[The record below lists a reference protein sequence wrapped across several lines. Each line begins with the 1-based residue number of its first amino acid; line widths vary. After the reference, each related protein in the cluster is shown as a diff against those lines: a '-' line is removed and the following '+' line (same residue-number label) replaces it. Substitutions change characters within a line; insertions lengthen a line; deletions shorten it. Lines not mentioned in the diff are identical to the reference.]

1 MRSAPFDNSGDTGG
15 DILEELLRLEDGKFV
30 RAAYER
36 LLGRSPAEE
45 ELDLWLAPLR
55 GGSRSKLDVLA
66 AIRYSPE
73 GRARGVSLPGLVA
86 PRETGWIQRLPIV
99 GYAIRWIQQLA
110 TLPRLARRLESMEA
124 TLTANARIDARRARS
139 IDRIDDVLRVEGQ
152 RITGLETGVKVVSDT
167 AFSRHVTLTQDLRQI
182 EETAFSRHETL
193 TQDLRQIE
201 DVKADL
207 SLVQDVDAR
216 IRALWDWVTPAGS
229 LGAGVGARSP
239 SDADEAT
246 RSGAFDDYYRRFEDH
261 FRGSP
266 EQIRERLSFYLPI
279 FEGVA
284 QQLSVDPPARFVD
297 LGCGRGELIQLLCAQ
312 GLQAY
317 GVENSEAMVTRCRD
331 NGLAVVCADALEHLE
346 SLAADSLAGVAS
358 IHVIEHLPFLALK
371 ALFAEAFRVLRP
383 GGVAIFETPNPENLI
398 VGACNF
404 YYDPTHIRPLPP
416 EPMRFLLE
424 ASGFARVA
432 IERLHSGA
440 TLAQVDSASDPV
452 AKMYSTIMLV
462 PQDYALIAYKPSL
475 PEAHTG

>member
-55 GGSRSKLDVLA
+55 VGSRSKLDVLA

-73 GRARGVSLPGLVA
+73 GRARGVSLPGLMA
-86 PRETGWIQRLPIV
+86 PRETGWMQRLPIV

-124 TLTANARIDARRARS
+124 TLTANASIDARRARA

-152 RITGLETGVKVVSDT
+152 RITGLETGVKVVSD
-167 AFSRHVTLTQDLRQI
+167 
-182 EETAFSRHETL
+182 TAFSRHETL

-229 LGAGVGARSP
+229 LGAGAAARSP

-371 ALFAEAFRVLRP
+371 GLFAEAFRVLRP

-475 PEAHTG
+475 SEAHTG

>member
-1 MRSAPFDNSGDTGG
+1 M
-15 DILEELLRLEDGKFV
+15 K
-30 RAAYER
+30 
-36 LLGRSPAEE
+36 
-45 ELDLWLAPLR
+45 
-55 GGSRSKLDVLA
+55 
-66 AIRYSPE
+66 
-73 GRARGVSLPGLVA
+73 
-86 PRETGWIQRLPIV
+86 
-99 GYAIRWIQQLA
+99 
-110 TLPRLARRLESMEA
+110 
-124 TLTANARIDARRARS
+124 
-139 IDRIDDVLRVEGQ
+139 
-152 RITGLETGVKVVSDT
+152 
-167 AFSRHVTLTQDLRQI
+167 RQ
-182 EETAFSRHETL
+182 
-193 TQDLRQIE
+193 
-201 DVKADL
+201 
-207 SLVQDVDAR
+207 
-216 IRALWDWVTPAGS
+216 
-229 LGAGVGARSP
+229 
-239 SDADEAT
+239 

-266 EQIRERLSFYLPI
+266 DQIRERLSFYLPI

-331 NGLAVVCADALEHLE
+331 NGSAVVCADALEHLE

-424 ASGFARVA
+424 ANGFARVA

-475 PEAHTG
+475 SEAHTG